1 MGYCTYS
8 NSVFS
13 AETLHAFIS
22 SLLPPPPHP
31 SKSFN
36 HDHIPICPFS
46 LHTLFAFFLFISGFI
61 VLHLP
66 LFLLFHSTQI
76 IPCINIYYIFNTIN
90 PITGYAQRDGRK
102 SEVESFFSSY
112 LFYYLS
118 LNNTLS
124 SVGGY
129 IMANLKLGN
138 YYCVLQH
145 THYNWRRGKTVGVY
159 IQYIFW
165 FISVTHKGCRAEQ
178 ALASPAAA
186 QNGRVRVHTP
196 DEVLI
201 VASASEC
208 ICSYSFMCTEL
219 MHAFMC
225 SLYHYSHILFLL
237 ETRHD

>member
-8 NSVFS
+8 NSAFS

-46 LHTLFAFFLFISGFI
+46 LHTLSGFFLFISVSF
-61 VLHLP
+61 LFLP
-66 LFLLFHSTQI
+66 LFLLFHSTQT

-219 MHAFMC
+219 MHTYMC
-225 SLYHYSHILFLL
+225 SLCHYSHILFLL
-237 ETRHD
+237 ETQHD